1 MKSGRNEKKITK
13 VCRSDS
19 ELRREE
25 RDGRLTYAPLTPQDT
40 CRGRS
45 LRWASGNLPAHYRWF
60 PVRRA
65 RGMVGTSS
73 GTRAVQ
79 TKRRVRPT
87 HATSIMMLWSILISY
102 FKLVVRVVKR

>member
-45 LRWASGNLPAHYRWF
+45 LRWVSGNLPAHYRWF

-65 RGMVGTSS
+65 RGKVVKNS

-79 TKRRVRPT
+79 TKR
-87 HATSIMMLWSILISY
+87 
-102 FKLVVRVVKR
+102 

>member
-1 MKSGRNEKKITK
+1 MKSGRNEKKRTK
-13 VCRSDS
+13 VCRNDS

-25 RDGRLTYAPLTPQDT
+25 RDGRLTYAPLTQQDT

-60 PVRRA
+60 PVQRA

-87 HATSIMMLWSILISY
+87 HATSMMLWSNLISY
-102 FKLVVRVVKR
+102 FKLIVRVVKR